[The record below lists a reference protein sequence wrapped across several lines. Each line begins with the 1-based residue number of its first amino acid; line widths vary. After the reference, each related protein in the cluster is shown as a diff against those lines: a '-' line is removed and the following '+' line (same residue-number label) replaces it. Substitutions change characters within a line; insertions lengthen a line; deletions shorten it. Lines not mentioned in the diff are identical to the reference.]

1 MVKIGPRKP
10 SVKKRISARTTG
22 RAKRMVKS
30 SVNPLYG
37 KKGMGYVND
46 PKKAVYN
53 KVYKQTTFDALDFN
67 GSSEIANLMPF
78 VIIAFPLSLV
88 GLFNA
93 SGWLWVLSLVF
104 AIISGAMGLLLGLFL
119 ILFIA
124 KHPIISLV
132 VFVPLAIV
140 AFFIFNLGSEV
151 TNYTPLTPFV
161 VIYIIGL
168 ITRFVLLHVSSK
180 EQIDNLE

>member
-37 KKGMGYVND
+37 KKGMGYVNN

-53 KVYKQTTFDALDFN
+53 KVYKQTTFDALDFD
-67 GSSEIANLMPF
+67 GSSEIANLIPF

-104 AIISGAMGLLLGLFL
+104 AIISGVMGLLLGLFL
-119 ILFIA
+119 VLFIA
-124 KHPIISLV
+124 KHPIISLF
-132 VFVPLAIV
+132 VFVPLAVV

-151 TNYTPLTPFV
+151 TSYVPLTPFAV
-161 VIYIIGL
+161 VYAIGL
-168 ITRFVLLHVSSK
+168 IARFVILSISSEK
-180 EQIDNLE
+180 ELD

>member
-22 RAKRMVKS
+22 KAKRMVKS

-37 KKGMGYVND
+37 KKGMGYVNN
-46 PKKAVYN
+46 PRKAVYN
-53 KVYKQTTFDALDFN
+53 KVYKQTTFDALDFD
-67 GSSEIANLMPF
+67 GSSEIAYLIPF

-104 AIISGAMGLLLGLFL
+104 AIISGVMGFLLGILL
-119 ILFIA
+119 VLFIA
-124 KHPIISLV
+124 KHPIINLF
-132 VFVPLAIV
+132 VFGLLSVV

-151 TNYTPLTPFV
+151 SSYAPLVPFV

-168 ITRFVLLHVSSK
+168 ITRFVLLSVNST
-180 EQIDNLE
+180 EEIDFD